1 MNLSDL
7 RGLCLFEA
15 KLFAILWLPQRFYD
29 RLLEAD
35 RDEMSSSGRS
45 GIPSAIGEVFLFYR
59 QLPQCCTPCV
69 CGQAGRTAMTS
80 GSIPFVD
87 LTALNELRA

>member
-1 MNLSDL
+1 MNSSDL

-35 RDEMSSSGRS
+35 RDVMSSGGRS
-45 GIPSAIGEVFLFYR
+45 GIPSAIDEIF
-59 QLPQCCTPCV
+59 
-69 CGQAGRTAMTS
+69 
-80 GSIPFVD
+80 
-87 LTALNELRA
+87 